1 VLPKTIPLDYTH
13 EAITVLQKE
22 KEPLLS
28 AERSALDVE
37 QRAVQILTSIV
48 INPVVSLDRQTPSH
62 A

>member
-1 VLPKTIPLDYTH
+1 M
-13 EAITVLQKE
+13 
-22 KEPLLS
+22 LS